1 MLHKY
6 SKCRGNLAE
15 TYVTK
20 VGWVIAI
27 TFILQFL
34 LLGLY
39 GNLALGEKTF
49 PRTGGYSLVIKVTWV
64 VLGIALGCVHAQLL
78 TCV

>member
-6 SKCRGNLAE
+6 SKCEGNLAE

-39 GNLALGEKTF
+39 GNLALGEKE
-49 PRTGGYSLVIKVTWV
+49 RLSLGQEVIHWLVKSPGWY
-64 VLGIALGCVHAQLL
+64 
-78 TCV
+78 